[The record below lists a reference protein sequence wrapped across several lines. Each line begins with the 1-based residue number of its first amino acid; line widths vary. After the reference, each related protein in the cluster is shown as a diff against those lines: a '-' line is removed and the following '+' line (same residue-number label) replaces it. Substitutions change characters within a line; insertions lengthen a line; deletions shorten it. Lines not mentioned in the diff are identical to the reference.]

1 MTSNLLMLFKSST
14 VWRCLKSVPRP
25 DGIAAGT
32 ALAPTSQAGLSHRAL
47 HQHAPT
53 IPGRKQS
60 TEAKRSKAKQSPYC
74 LSQYVTKLVT
84 MAYNGDAIR
93 STRQI
98 KTMQSFNQF
107 HSKCNQL
114 EINLKSTKRHIFVA
128 DFDWFCNLQD
138 SVPSNRVRNG
148 ISFWPCFTVVDLWG
162 SNRRFLPNIPVL
174 QTIPKVLDTLLMENV
189 RCNLYCLHCEKFL
202 FLFFFTVAF
211 LCARCGH
218 CFALVG
224 WGRCPP
230 GEFWTGAGLGHKMH
244 CIWKTFVIKTLIRLL
259 ITFIDYI

>member
-1 MTSNLLMLFKSST
+1 MFEVCSKAWWNCS
-14 VWRCLKSVPRP
+14 WHGP
-25 DGIAAGT
+25 GT
-32 ALAPTSQAGLSHRAL
+32 NQPSWPVSPSFAPTCTNYSGTEAKHGSKA
-47 HQHAPT
+47 
-53 IPGRKQS
+53 RKQS
-60 TEAKRSKAKQSPYC
+60 EAKPILSVTICHKACHNGIQWRCHQKHKTNQDNAIIQSVP
-74 LSQYVTKLVT
+74 LQ
-84 MAYNGDAIR
+84 
-93 STRQI
+93 
-98 KTMQSFNQF
+98 MQSTW
-107 HSKCNQL
+107 NQL

-174 QTIPKVLDTLLMENV
+174 QIIPKVLDTLLMENV
-189 RCNLYCLHCEKFL
+189 RCNLYCLHCEKFF